1 MSDKPEKERSLQAKK
16 ELYSILLRKENL
28 TDTEIN
34 IMYELSQDDEIQ
46 AFLTADQEVHYSI
59 GVDK

>member
-1 MSDKPEKERSLQAKK
+1 MSDKSEKERSLQAKK

-34 IMYELSQDDEIQ
+34 TMYELSQDDEIQ
-46 AFLTADQEVHYSI
+46 YFYWSVLKELTNEL
-59 GVDK
+59 

>member
-1 MSDKPEKERSLQAKK
+1 MSDKSEKERSQQEKK

-34 IMYELSQDDEIQ
+34 TMYELSQDDEIQ
-46 AFLTADQEVHYSI
+46 YFYWSVLKELRNEFNSN
-59 GVDK
+59 

>member
-1 MSDKPEKERSLQAKK
+1 MSDKSEKERSLQAKK

-34 IMYELSQDDEIQ
+34 IMYGLSQDDEIQ
-46 AFLTADQEVHYSI
+46 AFLR
-59 GVDK
+59 G